1 MYADN
6 EYKWVAVLNRTI
18 PLPQLL
24 NAISHLALGVGS
36 GCPEPADHLHE
47 YEDSNGQPMALI
59 SHWPV
64 IVLEAKNSNQLR
76 TLRSSAAAAGL
87 KCQAFANTMIGD
99 SAEDQLQK
107 TKATDEKNVD
117 YYAVLLFGKSD
128 LLHGLT
134 KKFSLFKES
143 RGQAQASARWPRI
156 DGK

>member
-6 EYKWVAVLNRTI
+6 EYKWVALLNRTI
-18 PLPQLL
+18 PLPQLM
-24 NAISHLALGVGS
+24 NAISHLALGVRNDW
-36 GCPEPADHLHE
+36 PEPADHLDA
-47 YEDSNGQPMALI
+47 YEDSDRQPMAII

-99 SAEDQLQK
+99 SAEVQLQK

-117 YYAVLLFGKSD
+117 YYALLLFGRSD

-134 KKFSLFKES
+134 RQFSLL
-143 RGQAQASARWPRI
+143 RPSAFS
-156 DGK
+156 